1 MAKNAKNEI
10 AIKGRQTKLSKK
22 SNEEL
27 IQIILRKDA
36 IERNLNKQVINL
48 KSEINSLGV
57 RIKGFE
63 KDMEG
68 TEQSL
73 ETYKDK
79 FATTCEQ
86 LDELNSELKQVRNAK
101 EELYQKYDKLEDT
114 ANLYKG
120 VAWITGIA
128 FIAMI
133 VATSIF

>member
-48 KSEINSLGV
+48 KSEINGLNV

-79 FATTCEQ
+79 YTTVCEQ
-86 LDELNSELKQVRNAK
+86 LDELNSDLKQVRNSK